1 MRADSLLSVGIDI
14 SVGGGSAASLCH
26 AGRSG
31 VSAICRDGNL
41 TGRQAASRPTK
52 RGGAMQSRS
61 SWIAA
66 GIAAAVVAA
75 LVVVSVGNW
84 ERIGDVGIGLNGW
97 IALVLGIVVTMA
109 VGIGLMALIFIS
121 NRRGYD
127 EPPDKG

>member
-1 MRADSLLSVGIDI
+1 
-14 SVGGGSAASLCH
+14 
-26 AGRSG
+26 
-31 VSAICRDGNL
+31 
-41 TGRQAASRPTK
+41 
-52 RGGAMQSRS
+52 MQSRS